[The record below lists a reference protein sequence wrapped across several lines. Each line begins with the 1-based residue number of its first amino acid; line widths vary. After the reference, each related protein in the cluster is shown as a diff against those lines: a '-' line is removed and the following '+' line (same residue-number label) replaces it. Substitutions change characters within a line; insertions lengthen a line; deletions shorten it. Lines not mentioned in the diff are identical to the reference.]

1 MNCQIFKAALNNI
14 EIFCVENVKNA
25 MCIQC
30 KWLCITKQRKNE
42 INKIIKVH
50 KKPVVKDSK
59 RQREREDTTKEKPQT
74 PYIWSGY
81 PKSETV
87 YRVNVNHNK
96 NHSLLWRGIFFS
108 ATCCSWENVR
118 RIT

>member
-59 RQREREDTTKEKPQT
+59 RQREKILRKRNLKLHIYEADTL
-74 PYIWSGY
+74 
-81 PKSETV
+81 
-87 YRVNVNHNK
+87 RVK
-96 NHSLLWRGIFFS
+96 LFI
-108 ATCCSWENVR
+108 E
-118 RIT
+118 